1 MTSTLKSASS
11 VCRYLYLLFRYLF
24 LAINVNCRRW
34 VLFLNKKAVSEHLKE
49 KKYFLLIIFRYALAH
64 VGCATQNVPRASSG
78 QHYYLCV
85 GESTFITI
93 LRLTAPAL
101 QNDFPISRR
110 LQVYYISW
118 SLFMAGLLLQ
128 MRAMSLF
135 VFIAF
140 KLFDSWYFI
149 NDFCIT
155 FISFLLVR

>member
-1 MTSTLKSASS
+1 MLRLVTNKYLPLK
-11 VCRYLYLLFRYLF
+11 
-24 LAINVNCRRW
+24 N
-34 VLFLNKKAVSEHLKE
+34 
-49 KKYFLLIIFRYALAH
+49 FRYALAH
-64 VGCATQNVPRASSG
+64 VGRAPQNVPRASSG

-135 VFIAF
+135 LFIAL

-149 NDFCIT
+149 NYFCIT
-155 FISFLLVR
+155 FFYLESFISTRMPPLWEANIRYYWILFLFKISCREPR